1 MSCLALRRGKGLAPP
16 LTEILAN
23 CQDLFLIFEF
33 SLIFN
38 QGPGGGGA
46 SHNHRPQPGL
56 APIEHQLE
64 VERERVVGGW
74 RVWTVMEEGYARY
87 FCE

>member
-16 LTEILAN
+16 LTEIFAN
-23 CQDLFLIFEF
+23 CQDLFLTFDF
-33 SLIFN
+33 SIIFN
-38 QGPGGGGA
+38 QGQGGA

-64 VERERVVGGW
+64 VERVRVVGGW
-74 RVWTVMEEGYARY
+74 RVWTVMEEG
-87 FCE
+87 

>member
-16 LTEILAN
+16 LTEIFAN

-38 QGPGGGGA
+38 QGGA
-46 SHNHRPQPGL
+46 PHTIIDHSQASRPSSINQKLNG
-56 APIEHQLE
+56 
-64 VERERVVGGW
+64 
-74 RVWTVMEEGYARY
+74 
-87 FCE
+87 